1 MQLAIDWLTS
11 YLGASPMQI
20 EPYIIYTVE
29 SALCS
34 QLAARETHH
43 CCMNLKVKSY

>member
-20 EPYIIYTVE
+20 EPYII
-29 SALCS
+29 LW
-34 QLAARETHH
+34 
-43 CCMNLKVKSY
+43 KVHSVHS